1 MLGLDT
7 IPHFVLAVIV
17 SAINAVFLC
26 LVATKLIHVLQL
38 SGYRLR
44 PYITWAIDIRQKFII
59 RILALALLGF
69 GSTFILQLFLADG
82 AYVPREWRYL
92 GLIFYFALGTILV
105 TWLFRTPVKVPLR
118 LTPRVWRLFT
128 VFFLLSTVL
137 TYLLA
142 WWAFAVGGVW
152 GGAGLA
158 SVSLLVYASPI
169 ILLFAYF
176 ILEPLELLI
185 KQFYLWK
192 AKRKLF
198 SPQYKDLIRIG
209 ITGSYGKTS
218 CKNILAA
225 MLSKKYNVLM
235 SPASFNT
242 PMGFARTVNNELK
255 PEHQVL
261 IMEMGM
267 RYKGD
272 IKTMAKL
279 FKPQHG
285 MLTSIGSAHL
295 ETMKTLEAIRNEK
308 YELINALPEGGF
320 KVTNDASESERKT
333 GNVGKIETNLLGEH
347 NKRNIALC
355 TEMALK
361 FGITQKQI
369 AETIKEL
376 KPVPHRLE
384 VTKTEHGITIID
396 DSYNSCPEGCL
407 AALELLGSLKGK
419 GQAIIL
425 TPGMVELGKR
435 ADEENFKFGVR
446 MSAVADKVIIVN
458 EINKQQISDGLLAGG
473 FLEANIFFAKNL
485 EAAKEIYAPMLKS
498 GDTLLIENDLPD
510 NYV

>member
-7 IPHFVLAVIV
+7 IPHFILAVIV

-26 LVATKLIHVLQL
+26 LVATKLIHVMQL
-38 SGYRLR
+38 GGYRLR

-69 GSTFILQLFLADG
+69 GSTFMLQLVLGDKG
-82 AYVPREWRYL
+82 VWVPKEWRYFGMIL
-92 GLIFYFALGTILV
+92 YFALGAILLV
-105 TWLFRTPVKVPLR
+105 WMFRTPVKVPLR
-118 LTPRVWRLFT
+118 LTPRVWRLYT
-128 VFFLLSTVL
+128 VFFLLSIVL

-142 WWAFAVGGVW
+142 WWGVQF
-152 GGAGLA
+152 
-158 SVSLLVYASPI
+158 VPLLVYASPI
-169 ILLFAYF
+169 VLLLAYF

-185 KQFYLWK
+185 KQYYLWK

-198 SPQYKDLIRIG
+198 SAQYKDLIRIG

-218 CKNILAA
+218 CKNILAT
-225 MLSKKYNVLM
+225 MLSKNYNVLM

-242 PMGFARTVNNELK
+242 PMGFALTVNNHLK

-285 MLTSIGSAHL
+285 MLTAVGSAHL
-295 ETMKTLEAIRNEK
+295 ETMKTLEAIRSEK
-308 YELINALPEGGF
+308 YELINALPESGFRVIGPDVIASVAKQSHGGPD
-320 KVTNDASESERKT
+320 TAMQQ
-333 GNVGKIETNLLGEH
+333 
-347 NKRNIALC
+347 NILMC
-355 TEMALK
+355 TELAKM
-361 FGITQKQI
+361 FGITDKQI
-369 AETIKEL
+369 AEAVKEL

-384 VTKTEHGITIID
+384 VTKTEHGVTIID
-396 DSYNSCPEGCL
+396 DSYNSCPEGTQ
-407 AALELLGSLKGK
+407 AALELLKSLKGK

-446 MSAVADKVIIVN
+446 MSTVADKVIIVN
-458 EINKQQISDGLLAGG
+458 EINKQQITDGLLAGG
-473 FLEANIFFAKNL
+473 FAEENILFAKTL
-485 EAAKEIYAPMLKS
+485 EKAKEIYAPLLKS

-510 NYV
+510 NYR